1 MKKLAHFI
9 VKNFL
14 LCALAVFFATKI
26 FMAYVISEHQADMM
40 VEYAKSSNHFT
51 PEESAINSLSLS
63 INMLK

>member
-1 MKKLAHFI
+1 MKTLAHFI

-14 LCALAVFFATKI
+14 LCALVVFFATKI

-40 VEYAKSSNHFT
+40 IKYAQSSDHYT
-51 PEESAINSLSLS
+51 PEQLAINSLCLS